1 MGTQIAGGASR
12 MVNGRPRP
20 GDEKIGSA
28 ASLSRSQYKSGGH
41 SIDAALQK
49 GYSEITSMCNKL
61 DLNKSV
67 VSKACEIFKK
77 VEEEKVANKKLKRN
91 PECVIAAC
99 VYVACLI
106 KDVPRTFKEFGRGVT
121 SEQVRDRTTQTNM
134 TSATET
140 NNHAT
145 SSLAP
150 RDARSERPI
159 PICSRCPESG
169 LCPDFKTLNHVI
181 DYFRAGDQERD
192 GQGSQ
197 AHQGNRQRPDGGD
210 YRSGQ
215 GQGHFAAHLHSHQG
229 LKRGD
234 RFHQL
239 RAPSLASQC
248 APMRASHLSFSAA
261 SWPRARAHS
270 FSPGST
276 RSSTLRCTLSRRR
289 KK

>member
-121 SEQVRDRTTQTNM
+121 SEQVRDRTSQTNM
-134 TSATET
+134 TNATET

-150 RDARSERPI
+150 RDARSERPV

-169 LCPDFKTLNHVI
+169 
-181 DYFRAGDQERD
+181 
-192 GQGSQ
+192 
-197 AHQGNRQRPDGGD
+197 
-210 YRSGQ
+210 
-215 GQGHFAAHLHSHQG
+215 
-229 LKRGD
+229 
-234 RFHQL
+234 
-239 RAPSLASQC
+239 
-248 APMRASHLSFSAA
+248 SAQ
-261 SWPRARAHS
+261 
-270 FSPGST
+270 T
-276 RSSTLRCTLSRRR
+276 
-289 KK
+289 